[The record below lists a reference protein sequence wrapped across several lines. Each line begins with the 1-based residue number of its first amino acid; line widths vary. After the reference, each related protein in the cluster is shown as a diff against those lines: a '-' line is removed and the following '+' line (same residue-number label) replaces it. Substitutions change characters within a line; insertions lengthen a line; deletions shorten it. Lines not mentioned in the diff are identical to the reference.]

1 VDLGPGYGTGDLRMT
16 VIMVILGLALG
27 LFLANKLFGGDD

>member
-1 VDLGPGYGTGDLRMT
+1 MT